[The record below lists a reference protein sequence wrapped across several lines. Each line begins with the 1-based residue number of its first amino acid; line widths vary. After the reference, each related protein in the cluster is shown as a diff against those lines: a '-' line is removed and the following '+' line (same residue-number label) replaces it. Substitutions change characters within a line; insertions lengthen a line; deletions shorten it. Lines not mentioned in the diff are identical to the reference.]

1 MKIACIGECMI
12 ELTQASEGRLA
23 RGYGGDT
30 LNTAVYFAR
39 LGSTVDYFTAL
50 GDDPWSDEMIAGWRV
65 EGVGTGHVAR
75 VPGKLPG
82 LYMIETGAHGERRFF
97 YWRENS
103 AARQLFALPETPAIL
118 DALADYDLVYLSGVT
133 LSLYDVPGRALLL
146 GALKRLREAG
156 GRVAFDTNFRPRGWP
171 DRDAAQ
177 RVYRDF
183 FAISDIVLASVEDL
197 DLLFGQGSGATV
209 ADRLT
214 VPELVLKLSE
224 PACRVRAQGVDQV
237 VTTKVIERVV
247 DTTAAGDSFAAAYLA
262 ARLAGVGP
270 VAAAQAGHRLAGA
283 VICYPGAIIPLA
295 AMPDQIA
302 GGGGGGGGQAS
313 GRAG

>member
-30 LNTAVYFAR
+30 LNTAVYFGR
-39 LGSTVDYFTAL
+39 LGSTVDYITAL
-50 GDDPWSDEMIAGWRV
+50 GDDPWSDEMIAGWRA
-65 EGVGTGHVAR
+65 EGVGTGLVAR

-82 LYMIETGAHGERRFF
+82 LYMIETGAHGERQFF

-118 DALADYDLVYLSGVT
+118 EALAGYDLVYLSGVT
-133 LSLYDVPGRALLL
+133 LSLYDGPGRALLL
-146 GALKRLREAG
+146 GSLKRVREAG

-171 DRDAAQ
+171 HRDVAQ
-177 RVYRDF
+177 RVYRDVF
-183 FAISDIVLASVEDL
+183 EISDIVLASVEDL
-197 DLLFGQGSGATV
+197 DLLFGQGSGAAV
-209 ADRLT
+209 AESLT
-214 VPELVLKLSE
+214 VPELVLKLAE
-224 PACRVRAQGVDQV
+224 PACRVRAQGIDQV
-237 VTTKVIERVV
+237 VRTKVIERVV

-262 ARLAGVGP
+262 ARLCGAGP
-270 VAAAQAGHRLAGA
+270 VEAAKAGHRLAGA

-295 AMPDQIA
+295 AMPEKIA
-302 GGGGGGGGQAS
+302 GGSGPVG
-313 GRAG
+313 GRAR

>member
-12 ELTQASEGRLA
+12 ELTQVSEGHLA

-50 GDDPWSDEMIAGWRV
+50 GDDPFSDEMIAGWRA
-65 EGVGTGHVAR
+65 EGVGTDHVAR

-82 LYMIETGAHGERRFF
+82 LYMILTGANGERRFF

-103 AARQLFALPETPAIL
+103 AARQLFALPETPTIL
-118 DALADYDLVYLSGVT
+118 EVLAGYDLVYLSGVT
-133 LSLYDVPGRALLL
+133 LSLYDVPSRALLL
-146 GALKRLREAG
+146 GALKQVREAG

-177 RVYRDF
+177 RVYRDVF
-183 FAISDIVLASVEDL
+183 EIADIVLASVEDL
-197 DLLFGQGSGATV
+197 DFLFGQGEGAAV

-214 VPELVLKLSE
+214 VPELVVKLTE
-224 PACRVRAQGVDQV
+224 PACRVRAQGIDQL
-237 VTTKVIERVV
+237 VTTKIIEHVV

-262 ARLAGVGP
+262 ARLAGAGP
-270 VAAAQAGHRLAGA
+270 VEAAQAGHCLAGA

-295 AMPDQIA
+295 AMPEKVT
-302 GGGGGGGGQAS
+302 GGRGQAS